1 MALTNS
7 MQIYLNYCNDQKR
20 LDAKTQK
27 AYRIDLRQLSEA
39 LNDIPP
45 EQITVSALEAVIAD
59 WHNTYKPKTVKRKMA
74 SIKAFFTWL
83 SEKEYITENPF
94 IKIHVKF
101 REPKTLPRTIPEHD
115 IKTFLTTMYQTYHNE
130 KTPNKKKYILRDIAV
145 IETLFAAGIRISE
158 LCKLT
163 DTDVN
168 LIEGT
173 LLIHGK
179 GRKERIIQMPDQATL
194 TLLKTY
200 KETWQTAIQKHHR
213 FFVNNR
219 ERPLSDSS
227 VRNIINH
234 YQEKAGIQLHITP
247 HMFRHT
253 FATML
258 LESDVNLR
266 CIQEILGHSSIQTTE
281 IYTHVSAAKQ
291 RQILNDHHPRK
302 QIDVHL

>member
-1 MALTNS
+1 MTLTNS
-7 MQIYLNYCNDQKR
+7 IQTYLNYCNDQKR

-27 AYRIDLRQLSEA
+27 AYRIDLRQLSET

-45 EQITVSALEAVIAD
+45 EQITVSTLEAVIAN

-74 SIKAFFTWL
+74 SVKAFFTWL

-101 REPKTLPRTIPEHD
+101 REPKTLPRTIPGHD
-115 IKTFLTTMYQTYHNE
+115 IKTFLTTMYQTYHDT

-179 GRKERIIQMPDQATL
+179 GRKERIIQVPDQVTL

-200 KETWQTAIQKHHR
+200 KGTWQTAIQKHHR

-234 YQEKAGIQLHITP
+234 YQEKAGIPLHITP

-291 RQILNDHHPRK
+291 RQILTDHHPRK